1 MKPLGLGAIGS
12 GEIAINSIFKHLV
25 LGDTA
30 DKVYMAAVCDPVP
43 GRAQAMAEQYGIKN
57 WYMTDDEL
65 LADPNVDVV
74 SICSPIRFH
83 YEQGLKAI
91 RAGKHVHFNKTMAMT
106 SEEATELLKSIGDF
120 ERISDHAVNILESA
134 EELRGKSLAFSAAAA
149 REYDV
154 LAAAIGE
161 ILDLSLRSFE
171 RQDVAIAEL
180 VEPLEQVIDTLK
192 EQMRT
197 RHILRMQQGHCS
209 IEAGFVW
216 SDLLTNLERT
226 SDHCSNIAGCVID
239 AAQHNLNLHETL
251 RAAHSDTHAFR
262 SEFQRYVAKYALPA
276 PASAQ

>member
-106 SEEATELLKSIGDF
+106 SEEATELIEEAKRMNVKITSSPGMMAACAEFCSIICARATGRTTTAPSRSSRHGITKS
-120 ERISDHAVNILESA
+120 RT
-134 EELRGKSLAFSAAAA
+134 AA
-149 REYDV
+149 RSMTMPSM
-154 LAAAIGE
+154 G
-161 ILDLSLRSFE
+161 
-171 RQDVAIAEL
+171 
-180 VEPLEQVIDTLK
+180 
-192 EQMRT
+192 
-197 RHILRMQQGHCS
+197 
-209 IEAGFVW
+209 
-216 SDLLTNLERT
+216 
-226 SDHCSNIAGCVID
+226 
-239 AAQHNLNLHETL
+239 
-251 RAAHSDTHAFR
+251 
-262 SEFQRYVAKYALPA
+262 LPR
-276 PASAQ
+276 

>member
-106 SEEATELLKSIGDF
+106 SEEATEL
-120 ERISDHAVNILESA
+120 
-134 EELRGKSLAFSAAAA
+134 
-149 REYDV
+149 
-154 LAAAIGE
+154 
-161 ILDLSLRSFE
+161 
-171 RQDVAIAEL
+171 
-180 VEPLEQVIDTLK
+180 
-192 EQMRT
+192 
-197 RHILRMQQGHCS
+197 
-209 IEAGFVW
+209 IE
-216 SDLLTNLERT
+216 
-226 SDHCSNIAGCVID
+226 
-239 AAQHNLNLHETL
+239 
-251 RAAHSDTHAFR
+251 
-262 SEFQRYVAKYALPA
+262 
-276 PASAQ
+276 